1 MKFLII
7 SFFAALQLAN
17 QANANPN
24 HNPRLMLKP
33 TLIQNVETEKI
44 DVAQNVNAVLKEYAG
59 KTFATLGLKGYE
71 SVAYQVNSAA
81 RYKVVSEKLA
91 EVAKLN
97 GIVFVVT
104 TAKSVA
110 FSFPQENIVYFS
122 GKYLDEL
129 PSDVMSYII
138 AHELGHLTIE
148 KQGRE
153 DSEDLAHSIGRSIL
167 KEANW
172 YHPCLQAKTD
182 LKLYRLK
189 VEGFHSV
196 NLESDASKVYQE
208 CMAEEAGKKQK
219 SVVY

>member
-1 MKFLII
+1 MKLLII
-7 SFFAALQLAN
+7 IFFAALQLAN

-24 HNPRLMLKP
+24 HSPRLMLKP
-33 TLIQNVETEKI
+33 TLIRDVETGKV
-44 DVAQNVNAVLKEYAG
+44 DVALNVDATLREYAG
-59 KTFATLGLKGYE
+59 KNFAILGHKGYE
-71 SVAYQVNSAA
+71 SIAYQVKSAA
-81 RYKVVSEKLA
+81 RYKVVGEKLA

-122 GKYLDEL
+122 GRYLDEL

-138 AHELGHLTIE
+138 AHELGHLTIK

-208 CMAEEAGKKQK
+208 CMAKEAGKKQNG
-219 SVVY
+219 VVF